1 MQVNQVMSNLETFES
16 KKRQHSA
23 KKDQRITN
31 KMFQRGSPQMQV
43 VKEQKEFRS
52 KVDLNVK

>member
-1 MQVNQVMSNLETFES
+1 
-16 KKRQHSA
+16 
-23 KKDQRITN
+23 
-31 KMFQRGSPQMQV
+31 MQV